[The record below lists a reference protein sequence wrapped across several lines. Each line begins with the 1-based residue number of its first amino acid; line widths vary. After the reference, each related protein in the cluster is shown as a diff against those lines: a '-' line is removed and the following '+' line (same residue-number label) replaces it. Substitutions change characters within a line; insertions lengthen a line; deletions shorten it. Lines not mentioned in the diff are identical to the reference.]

1 MRIVTTPIATSME
14 ENSRRLPQK
23 RLLEQFSNC
32 KESPAEDP
40 KIKRSRSCPSHPQSS
55 GAEAVASPKPAA
67 LAFYPGSCKQA
78 SKAAAVSK
86 DLEKEGDPEIGGRD
100 TAALSGVSES
110 KKVCVCLLAWQ
121 KGFQLFILGNA
132 LLNNCLNYFQD
143 DESAELSA
151 YEKKRLKN
159 IKENANFFASLE
171 LFQVGLGGF
180 LIPFSGE

>member
-1 MRIVTTPIATSME
+1 MCVY
-14 ENSRRLPQK
+14 
-23 RLLEQFSNC
+23 LLG
-32 KESPAEDP
+32 K
-40 KIKRSRSCPSHPQSS
+40 
-55 GAEAVASPKPAA
+55 
-67 LAFYPGSCKQA
+67 
-78 SKAAAVSK
+78 
-86 DLEKEGDPEIGGRD
+86 
-100 TAALSGVSES
+100 
-110 KKVCVCLLAWQ
+110 